1 MIDKNIFLF
10 SVDGKDF
17 YVEIPEMYIN
27 TKHIHHHIV
36 DQLDFAYIEH
46 GVNFIKKYKNFSE
59 VTQRIIKLNRNQLTK
74 IWYKDFDR
82 AITYRYHNFA
92 EFLKHY
98 KN

>member
-1 MIDKNIFLF
+1 MIDKNIFIL

-27 TKHIHHHIV
+27 TKHIPHHIV
-36 DQLDFAYIEH
+36 DQLDFAYIEN

-59 VTQRIIKLNRNQLTK
+59 VTQRIIKFNRHQLTK

-82 AITYRYHNFA
+82 AITHHYHDFA
-92 EFLKHY
+92 EFLTHY